1 MMKVTA
7 SLHSQY
13 RFTLDSFDST
23 YMSDGFKNRIVPS
36 GDAFTFDIY
45 DLIPGYYIQAQSYI
59 VRLKALPPAPSTIYA
74 PTKIEA
80 LFKLGFAVDVEYN
93 DIMPLAKLA
102 VGKAHQS
109 LVSDGRLF
117 SANHIPQMFSIIPG
131 TDLFITSVDGDF
143 DWKEHRFY
151 GFLTGSR
158 VPYGVSV

>member
-7 SLHSQY
+7 SLYSQY
-13 RFTLDSFDST
+13 RFILNSVDSI
-23 YMSDGFKNRIVPS
+23 YMSEGFKNRIVPS
-36 GDAFTFDIY
+36 GDAFTIDIY
-45 DLIPGYYIQAQSYI
+45 ESIPSYYIQSQSYT
-59 VRLKALPPAPSTIYA
+59 VGLKALPPAPITIHA

-93 DIMPLAKLA
+93 DIMPLAKIA
-102 VGKAHQS
+102 TGKVHQS
-109 LVSDGRLF
+109 LESDGKLF

-143 DWKEHRFY
+143 DWKENRFY